1 MPPAS
6 GGHSASLH
14 PTRARRPPDLLHV
27 PAQTLYNQTSEALDQ
42 MLQSFIVQNPTADEL
57 HFLLS
62 VRAAVAGQLGV
73 AQAGQRV
80 DRGGC
85 PRGGRA

>member
-1 MPPAS
+1 
-6 GGHSASLH
+6 
-14 PTRARRPPDLLHV
+14 
-27 PAQTLYNQTSEALDQ
+27 